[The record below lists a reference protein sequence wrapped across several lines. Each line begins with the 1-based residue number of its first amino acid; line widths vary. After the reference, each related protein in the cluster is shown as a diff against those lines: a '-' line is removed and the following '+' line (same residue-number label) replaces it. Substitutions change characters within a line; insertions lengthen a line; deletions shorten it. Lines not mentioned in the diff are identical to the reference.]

1 MSEAVAEGPVVVL
14 GATGY
19 IGKAVV
25 RELVQRGRPTIAFIR
40 SSDRAS
46 FPPELE
52 GANVVEG
59 DPQMDADGSLKRA
72 LTGASGVISCISS
85 RTGSPREVEQ
95 IDYGASRLAMDLLI
109 EHGHPRASYV
119 LLSAVCVKTPVLRL
133 HQAKLRIEREL
144 AASGLPHAIVRP
156 TAYFKSISAQVANV
170 VAGQPDLAC
179 LMVDQL
185 ERAVQGEN
193 KGMGAGNII
202 EIGGAKTVTPFEQSQ
217 MIFAAA
223 GVEPRYVRVPLALL
237 DLVEGAVCSVEAAL
251 LALREALG
259 TKTFDRAL
267 EAVANAAES
276 TRIAKFYATADM
288 LGPSDLMY
296 SSEALKD
303 FYAGAVKSAKEA
315 YAPALFRA
323 VGPSH
328 TCT

>member
-1 MSEAVAEGPVVVL
+1 M
-14 GATGY
+14 
-19 IGKAVV
+19 
-25 RELVQRGRPTIAFIR
+25 R
-40 SSDRAS
+40 S
-46 FPPELE
+46 
-52 GANVVEG
+52 
-59 DPQMDADGSLKRA
+59 
-72 LTGASGVISCISS
+72 
-85 RTGSPREVEQ
+85 
-95 IDYGASRLAMDLLI
+95 
-109 EHGHPRASYV
+109 
-119 LLSAVCVKTPVLRL
+119 
-133 HQAKLRIEREL
+133 
-144 AASGLPHAIVRP
+144 
-156 TAYFKSISAQVANV
+156 
-170 VAGQPDLAC
+170 DLAC

-259 TKTFDRAL
+259 TKKFDRAL

-303 FYAGAVKSAKEA
+303 FYAGAVKSAKEVSDEDLGL
-315 YAPALFRA
+315 PASSLLASRILRGGLPLLATTIGSAAFLSKLVTSTTAEISNGPLSA
-323 VGPSH
+323 VTVLSANFPEVSAEVVHH
-328 TCT
+328 TNWM

>member
-1 MSEAVAEGPVVVL
+1 MFQLFVMIPLLFYVQHTMCVVLSSKPLQASTLFPRVGMHGVKMSEAAAEGPVVVL

-40 SSDRAS
+40 SSDGAS
-46 FPPELE
+46 LPPELE

-109 EHGHPRASYV
+109 EHGHPRATYV

-170 VAGQPDLAC
+170 VAGQPYVLFGEGTHTKCNAIGQRWASRDPLFLPMAMSLSHIHIHARL
-179 LMVDQL
+179 LM
-185 ERAVQGEN
+185 
-193 KGMGAGNII
+193 
-202 EIGGAKTVTPFEQSQ
+202 
-217 MIFAAA
+217 
-223 GVEPRYVRVPLALL
+223 
-237 DLVEGAVCSVEAAL
+237 
-251 LALREALG
+251 
-259 TKTFDRAL
+259 
-267 EAVANAAES
+267 
-276 TRIAKFYATADM
+276 
-288 LGPSDLMY
+288 
-296 SSEALKD
+296 
-303 FYAGAVKSAKEA
+303 
-315 YAPALFRA
+315 
-323 VGPSH
+323 
-328 TCT
+328 

>member
-1 MSEAVAEGPVVVL
+1 MFQLWVMIPLLFYVQHTMCGVLSKPLQASILFPRVGMHGVKMSEAVADGPVVVL

-95 IDYGASRLAMDLLI
+95 I

-170 VAGQPDLAC
+170 VAGQPYVLF
-179 LMVDQL
+179 
-185 ERAVQGEN
+185 GEGTHTKCN
-193 KGMGAGNII
+193 A
-202 EIGGAKTVTPFEQSQ
+202 IGQRWASRDH
-217 MIFAAA
+217 IFLPTAMS
-223 GVEPRYVRVPLALL
+223 L
-237 DLVEGAVCSVEAAL
+237 S
-251 LALREALG
+251 
-259 TKTFDRAL
+259 
-267 EAVANAAES
+267 
-276 TRIAKFYATADM
+276 RIHIHAR
-288 LGPSDLMY
+288 
-296 SSEALKD
+296 
-303 FYAGAVKSAKEA
+303 
-315 YAPALFRA
+315 LF
-323 VGPSH
+323 
-328 TCT
+328 T

>member
-1 MSEAVAEGPVVVL
+1 M
-14 GATGY
+14 
-19 IGKAVV
+19 
-25 RELVQRGRPTIAFIR
+25 R
-40 SSDRAS
+40 S
-46 FPPELE
+46 
-52 GANVVEG
+52 
-59 DPQMDADGSLKRA
+59 
-72 LTGASGVISCISS
+72 
-85 RTGSPREVEQ
+85 
-95 IDYGASRLAMDLLI
+95 
-109 EHGHPRASYV
+109 
-119 LLSAVCVKTPVLRL
+119 
-133 HQAKLRIEREL
+133 
-144 AASGLPHAIVRP
+144 
-156 TAYFKSISAQVANV
+156 
-170 VAGQPDLAC
+170 DLAC

-259 TKTFDRAL
+259 TKKRLARSAWHEKAL

-303 FYAGAVKSAKEA
+303 FYAGAVKSAKEVSDEDLGL
-315 YAPALFRA
+315 PASSLLASRILRGGLPLLATTIGSAAFLSKLVTSTTAEISNGPLSA
-323 VGPSH
+323 VTVLSANFPEVSAEVVHH
-328 TCT
+328 TNWM

>member
-1 MSEAVAEGPVVVL
+1 MFQLWVMIPLLFYVQHTMCGVLSKPLQASTLFPRVGMHGVKMSEAVAEGPVVVL

-170 VAGQPDLAC
+170 VAGQPYVLF
-179 LMVDQL
+179 
-185 ERAVQGEN
+185 GEGTHTKCN
-193 KGMGAGNII
+193 A
-202 EIGGAKTVTPFEQSQ
+202 IGQRWASRDHLFLPTAMSLSRIHIHARLFILPVLT
-217 MIFAAA
+217 ITFAA
-223 GVEPRYVRVPLALL
+223 VC
-237 DLVEGAVCSVEAAL
+237 AV
-251 LALREALG
+251 
-259 TKTFDRAL
+259 TW
-267 EAVANAAES
+267 
-276 TRIAKFYATADM
+276 
-288 LGPSDLMY
+288 
-296 SSEALKD
+296 
-303 FYAGAVKSAKEA
+303 
-315 YAPALFRA
+315 PA
-323 VGPSH
+323 
-328 TCT
+328 